1 MSDPG
6 FALPAPVAAG
16 ASTPAGA
23 PVPGVA
29 VAGGGTC
36 TLSKG
41 LSWALTPPEQTTAK
55 AQAQTTNH
63 ALRDDLRGASSQM
76 EGNFMRSYLGMMAS
90 LARSAGAL
98 RSVAHTL
105 PSFDG
110 GGLKSVIGT
119 GIQSTLS
126 HSLGG
131 TFPVETCRLNS
142 ALSAG
147 SKTFR
152 MASIY
157 PFRAWRYNPSTVRL
171 EDVVTQ
177 PYDKI
182 SPAMQEAYYQRSPY
196 NLVRIILGLPELF
209 DAEHGE
215 NVYTRAARDFRAWRD
230 QSVLVQERDPSIFAY
245 SQRFRV
251 PGTDVVK
258 ERRGFIALGKLH
270 EYADQVVFRHE
281 QTLSKPK
288 SDRLNLLK
296 ATHAH
301 FGQIFMLY
309 SDPAGSVERILYDGA
324 GPADAEV
331 TDEYNVLHRVW
342 RVSDP
347 AVIRLLI
354 STMADKKLII
364 ADGHHRYETA
374 LNYSKQHVP
383 ASPTRTEHNANEL
396 PQPAFPESAVMMT
409 FVNMDA
415 DGLVILP
422 THRVVHSLS
431 GFDPAAFSGA
441 SEQFF
446 TVEKLPHSSAATY
459 ISKLRHEKDTAF
471 VAVTRIGAFLL
482 RSKPDASAAALA
494 ALPENQRQLDLS
506 HLHGIIF
513 DRLLGLDADKVR
525 EQTNLRYLRDAAEA
539 VDQVQRGEAD
549 VTFLTN
555 PVTMEQLREVAF
567 AGSVMP
573 QKSTD
578 FFPKLLSGLAIYA
591 LE

>member
-1 MSDPG
+1 
-6 FALPAPVAAG
+6 
-16 ASTPAGA
+16 
-23 PVPGVA
+23 
-29 VAGGGTC
+29 
-36 TLSKG
+36 
-41 LSWALTPPEQTTAK
+41 
-55 AQAQTTNH
+55 
-63 ALRDDLRGASSQM
+63 
-76 EGNFMRSYLGMMAS
+76 
-90 LARSAGAL
+90 
-98 RSVAHTL
+98 
-105 PSFDG
+105 
-110 GGLKSVIGT
+110 
-119 GIQSTLS
+119 
-126 HSLGG
+126 
-131 TFPVETCRLNS
+131 
-142 ALSAG
+142 
-147 SKTFR
+147 

-157 PFRAWRYNPSTVRL
+157 PFRAWRYNPSAVRL

-215 NVYTRAARDFRAWRD
+215 NVYTRAARDLKAWKE
-230 QSVLVQERDPSIFAY
+230 QSVLVKEKDPSIFAY

-251 PGTDVVK
+251 PGTDEIK
-258 ERRGFIALGKLH
+258 ERRGFIALGRLH

-309 SDPAGSVERILYDGA
+309 SDPAGSVEKILYEGA

-331 TDEYNVLHRVW
+331 TDEYGVLHRVW

-347 AVIRLLI
+347 AVIRLLT
-354 STMADKKLII
+354 STMDDKKLII

-374 LNYSKQHVP
+374 LNYSKEHAP
-383 ASPTRTEHNANEL
+383 AAPARSEHNAGEL
-396 PQPAFPESAVMMT
+396 PHPPYPEAAVMMT
-409 FVNMDA
+409 FVNMDS

-422 THRVVHSLS
+422 THRVVHSLL
-431 GFDPAAFSGA
+431 GFDPASFARA
-441 SEQFF
+441 AEQFF
-446 TVEKLPHSSAATY
+446 TVEKLSDSSAASY
-459 ISKLRHEKDTAF
+459 IDTLRRQAGTAF
-471 VAVTRIGAFLL
+471 VAITRGGAFLL
-482 RSKPDASAAALA
+482 CSKPDATAAALA
-494 ALPENQRQLDLS
+494 SLPENQRQLDLS
-506 HLHGIIF
+506 HLHTIIL
-513 DRLLGLDADKVR
+513 DKLLGLDAEKVR

-555 PVTMEQLREVAF
+555 PITMEQLREVAF

-578 FFPKLLSGLAIYA
+578 FFPKLLSGLTIYA

>member
-1 MSDPG
+1 
-6 FALPAPVAAG
+6 
-16 ASTPAGA
+16 
-23 PVPGVA
+23 
-29 VAGGGTC
+29 
-36 TLSKG
+36 
-41 LSWALTPPEQTTAK
+41 
-55 AQAQTTNH
+55 
-63 ALRDDLRGASSQM
+63 
-76 EGNFMRSYLGMMAS
+76 
-90 LARSAGAL
+90 
-98 RSVAHTL
+98 
-105 PSFDG
+105 
-110 GGLKSVIGT
+110 
-119 GIQSTLS
+119 
-126 HSLGG
+126 
-131 TFPVETCRLNS
+131 
-142 ALSAG
+142 
-147 SKTFR
+147 

-157 PFRAWRYNPSTVRL
+157 PFRAWRYNQTAVRL
-171 EDVVTQ
+171 QDVVTQ

-209 DAEHGE
+209 DAERGE
-215 NVYTRAARDFRAWRD
+215 NVYTRAARDFKAWRE
-230 QSVLVQERDPSIFAY
+230 QSILVQEKDPCIFAY
-245 SQRFRV
+245 AQRFRV
-251 PGTDVVK
+251 PGGNVVK

-296 ATHAH
+296 ATRAH

-309 SDPAGSVERILYDGA
+309 SDPAGTVERILYDGG

-331 TDEYNVLHRVW
+331 TDEYGVVHRVW

-347 AVIRLLI
+347 AAIRMLA

-374 LNYSKQHVP
+374 LNYSKEHAP
-383 ASPTRTEHNANEL
+383 AVRGKSEHSANDL
-396 PQPAFPESAVMMT
+396 PQPAFPEAAVMMT
-409 FVNMDA
+409 FVNMDSE
-415 DGLVILP
+415 GLVILP

-431 GFDPAAFSGA
+431 GFDPATFATA
-441 SEQFF
+441 AERFF
-446 TVEKLPHSSAATY
+446 TVEKLPESAAESY
-459 ISKLRHEKDTAF
+459 IGVLRKQNGTAF
-471 VAVTRIGAFLL
+471 VAITRSSAFLL
-482 RSKPDASAAALA
+482 RSKPAAVAGALS
-494 ALPENQRQLDLS
+494 ALPENQRQLDLT
-506 HLHGIIF
+506 HLHTIIL
-513 DRLLGLDADKVR
+513 DRLLGLDAEKVR
-525 EQTNLRYLRDAAEA
+525 DQTNIRYLRDDGEA

-578 FFPKLLSGLAIYA
+578 FYPKLLSGLTIYA